1 MSVIEKDNAIESN
14 LASTS
19 KKIDDN
25 IVEAHI
31 AIVLTDIIGST
42 KFVQRNG
49 ARAAA
54 KWFGAHD
61 KAVMNY
67 IARHSGQLID
77 ASDGHLMMFSTVVD
91 AIGFAFEYKKF
102 LRQKKFPFRS
112 RVGIHW
118 DKMLIVKSEAH
129 MVRAGGKR
137 INLEGIGKNIAARTM
152 SICGEEQ
159 ILMSKEAY
167 FQYKKFGH
175 RSRFIPEKALSAL
188 VGLYSF
194 KGVAEPEAI
203 YAIGL
208 IQAQLQPPPDGE
220 KAKRIG
226 GAKKIKT
233 RLRDKQL
240 KELFFWFY
248 NKIFIVTF
256 IYILIGLVHISR
268 NYHENVIFYNMFG
281 FDLSSILYYIN
292 VLIDTFYNTVK

>member
-1 MSVIEKDNAIESN
+1 MANLIDN
-14 LASTS
+14 
-19 KKIDDN
+19 N
-25 IVEAHI
+25 IVEANI

-42 KFVQRNG
+42 KFVQKNG
-49 ARAAA
+49 SYSAA

-61 KAVMNY
+61 KAVMNF
-67 IARHSGQLID
+67 IARHNGQLID
-77 ASDGHLMMFSTVVD
+77 ASDGHLMMFPSVSD

-102 LRQKKFPFRS
+102 LRKKKFPFRS

-159 ILMSKEAY
+159 ILMSKQAY
-167 FQYKKFGH
+167 MQYKKFGH
-175 RSRFIPEKALSAL
+175 RSNYIPKKALSAL
-188 VGLYSF
+188 VGLYRF
-194 KGVAEPEAI
+194 KGVSEPEAI

-233 RLRDKQL
+233 RLRDKQI
-240 KELFFWFY
+240 KELFFWLLYRVF
-248 NKIFIVTF
+248 F
-256 IYILIGLVHISR
+256 IYTAILFWILINISNKFHANSLFYQATGIDL
-268 NYHENVIFYNMFG
+268 NYYLG
-281 FDLSSILYYIN
+281 WILPAANDIYK
-292 VLIDTFYNTVK
+292 LIVE

>member
-1 MSVIEKDNAIESN
+1 MANLIDN
-14 LASTS
+14 
-19 KKIDDN
+19 N
-25 IVEAHI
+25 IVEANI

-42 KFVQRNG
+42 KFVQKNG
-49 ARAAA
+49 SYSAA

-61 KAVMNY
+61 KAVMNF
-67 IARHSGQLID
+67 IARHNGQLID
-77 ASDGHLMMFSTVVD
+77 ASDGHLMMFPSVSD

-102 LRQKKFPFRS
+102 LRKKKFPFRS

-118 DKMLIVKSEAH
+118 DKMLIVKSAAH

-159 ILMSKEAY
+159 ILMSKQA
-167 FQYKKFGH
+167 FIQYKKFGH
-175 RSRFIPEKALSAL
+175 RSNYIPKKALSAL

-233 RLRDKQL
+233 RLRDKKI
-240 KELFFWFY
+240 KEIVYWIGFRL
-248 NKIFIVTF
+248 IFLYF
-256 IYILIGLVHISR
+256 CFLLWILLHISNR
-268 NYHENVIFYNMFG
+268 FHSNNLFYTFTGIDLNYYLGWIVPFVFGAIDFIKRVIE
-281 FDLSSILYYIN
+281 
-292 VLIDTFYNTVK
+292 TF

>member
-1 MSVIEKDNAIESN
+1 MSV
-14 LASTS
+14 
-19 KKIDDN
+19 KIDEN
-25 IVEAHI
+25 TVEANI

-49 ARAAA
+49 ARVAA

-61 KAVMNY
+61 KAVMNF
-67 IARHSGQLID
+67 IARHNGQLID
-77 ASDGHLMMFSTVVD
+77 ASDGHLMMFATVVD
-91 AIGFAFEYKKF
+91 AIGFAFEYKKY

-167 FQYKKFGH
+167 LQYKKFGH
-175 RSRFIPEKALSAL
+175 RSRYIPERALSAL
-188 VGLYSF
+188 VGLYKF
-194 KGVAEPEAI
+194 KGVAEPESV

-233 RLRDKQL
+233 RLRDKQI
-240 KELFFWFY
+240 KELFFWALYRTFFVYMIILFWILVNMSNKFHANSLFY
-248 NKIFIVTF
+248 HATGIDLHYYLGWILPTIKD
-256 IYILIGLVHISR
+256 IYELFM
-268 NYHENVIFYNMFG
+268 E
-281 FDLSSILYYIN
+281 
-292 VLIDTFYNTVK
+292 

>member
-1 MSVIEKDNAIESN
+1 MANLIDN
-14 LASTS
+14 
-19 KKIDDN
+19 N
-25 IVEAHI
+25 IVEANI

-42 KFVQRNG
+42 KFVQKNG
-49 ARAAA
+49 SYSAA

-61 KAVMNY
+61 KAVMNF
-67 IARHSGQLID
+67 IARHNGQLID
-77 ASDGHLMMFSTVVD
+77 ASDGHLMMFPSVSD

-102 LRQKKFPFRS
+102 LRKKKFPFRS

-159 ILMSKEAY
+159 ILMSKQAY
-167 FQYKKFGH
+167 MQYKKFGH
-175 RSRFIPEKALSAL
+175 RSNYIPKKALSAL
-188 VGLYSF
+188 VGLYRF

-233 RLRDKQL
+233 RLRDKQI
-240 KELFFWFY
+240 KELFFWLLY
-248 NKIFIVTF
+248 RIFF
-256 IYILIGLVHISR
+256 IYTAILFWILINIS
-268 NYHENVIFYNMFG
+268 NKFHANNLFYQATG
-281 FDLSSILYYIN
+281 IDLSYYLGWILPAANDIYK
-292 VLIDTFYNTVK
+292 LIVE

>member
-1 MSVIEKDNAIESN
+1 MSVLLDEN
-14 LASTS
+14 T
-19 KKIDDN
+19 
-25 IVEAHI
+25 VEAHI

-42 KFVQRNG
+42 KFVQKNG
-49 ARAAA
+49 ARVAA

-67 IARHSGQLID
+67 IARHNGQLID
-77 ASDGHLMMFSTVVD
+77 ASDGHLMMFGAVSD
-91 AIGFAFEYKKF
+91 AIAFAFEYKKY

-159 ILMSKEAY
+159 ILLSYSAY
-167 FQYKKFGH
+167 MQFKKTGH
-175 RSRFIPEKALSAL
+175 RNRYIPNKALSAL
-188 VGLYSF
+188 VGLYQF
-194 KGVAEPEAI
+194 KGVSEPEAI

-208 IQAQLQPPPDGE
+208 IQEQLQPPPDGE

-233 RLRDKQL
+233 RLRDKKI
-240 KELFFWFY
+240 KELIFWFSY
-248 NKIFIVTF
+248 RIIFIGF
-256 IYILIGLVHISR
+256 C
-268 NYHENVIFYNMFG
+268 MF
-281 FDLSSILYYIN
+281 LW
-292 VLIDTFYNTVK
+292 VLIQMSNKFHSNNIIYAITGVDLNYYLGWIIPLFENIYELLIKIVKAF

>member
-1 MSVIEKDNAIESN
+1 MDNQ
-14 LASTS
+14 LP
-19 KKIDDN
+19 DN
-25 IVEAHI
+25 MVEGNI

-42 KFVQRNG
+42 KFVQKNG
-49 ARAAA
+49 SRIAAQ
-54 KWFGAHD
+54 WFGAHD
-61 KAVMNY
+61 KAVMNF
-67 IARHSGQLID
+67 IARHNGQLID
-77 ASDGHLMMFSTVVD
+77 ASDGHLMMFATVTD
-91 AIGFAFEYKKF
+91 AIGFAFDYKKY

-159 ILMSKEAY
+159 ILLSHSAHM
-167 FQYKKFGH
+167 QYKKFGH
-175 RSRFIPEKALSAL
+175 RSRFIPEKALTAL
-188 VGLYSF
+188 VGLYRF

-208 IQAQLQPPPDGE
+208 IEAQLQPPPDGE

-233 RLRDKQL
+233 RLRNKNL
-240 KELFFWFY
+240 KELLWWITLKLFYISLFFISWF
-248 NKIFIVTF
+248 
-256 IYILIGLVHISR
+256 
-268 NYHENVIFYNMFG
+268 
-281 FDLSSILYYIN
+281 
-292 VLIDTFYNTVK
+292 LIDTANKFHANSIFYGLTGIDLSYYLGWVMPLLEYIYHILIDILKDSL

>member
-1 MSVIEKDNAIESN
+1 MANLIDN
-14 LASTS
+14 
-19 KKIDDN
+19 N
-25 IVEAHI
+25 IVEANI

-42 KFVQRNG
+42 KFVQKNG
-49 ARAAA
+49 SYSAA

-61 KAVMNY
+61 KAVMNF
-67 IARHSGQLID
+67 IARHNGQLID
-77 ASDGHLMMFSTVVD
+77 ASDGHLMMFPAVSD

-102 LRQKKFPFRS
+102 LRRKKFPFRS

-159 ILMSKEAY
+159 ILMSKQAY
-167 FQYKKFGH
+167 MQYKKFGH
-175 RSRFIPEKALSAL
+175 RSNYIPKKALSAL
-188 VGLYSF
+188 VGLYRF
-194 KGVAEPEAI
+194 KGVSEPEAI

-233 RLRDKQL
+233 RLRDKQI
-240 KELFFWFY
+240 KELFFWLLYRVF
-248 NKIFIVTF
+248 F
-256 IYILIGLVHISR
+256 IYTAILFWILINISNKFHANSLFYQATGIDL
-268 NYHENVIFYNMFG
+268 NYYLG
-281 FDLSSILYYIN
+281 WILPAANDIYK
-292 VLIDTFYNTVK
+292 LIVE